1 MPSVWTHLDWSVLSS
16 FLKCLSLPWNSF
28 GSPPTLPFPTSSF
41 GGFFFLNPLQ
51 LNTVCTAWCHV
62 LLSPWTYWC
71 QCCPVSLLRCYSPH
85 SLLAPLMSRPQLKP
99 VIICCGASWAL
110 SRPRLGTK
118 DMARGKK
125 KKERPLEWW
134 KCTELMRGWWTKNA
148 HE

>member
-1 MPSVWTHLDWSVLSS
+1 MSCSHPEHIGASV
-16 FLKCLSLPWNSF
+16 
-28 GSPPTLPFPTSSF
+28 
-41 GGFFFLNPLQ
+41 
-51 LNTVCTAWCHV
+51 
-62 LLSPWTYWC
+62 
-71 QCCPVSLLRCYSPH
+71 CCPVSLLRCYSPH

-134 KCTELMRGWWTKNA
+134 KCTELMQGWWTKNA
-148 HE
+148 QKIKNLQVNWSRRGTSTSLQQFWFIETSSVILLLNADSTDGDDKLAPQLSKVKGK